1 MVGFFFVNSIFF
13 VIFIKVFR
21 GESRAAAT
29 FKMECFVI
37 IVNGWKPLTIVTKH
51 SILDAA
57 AALDPPLVLH
67 FIWGGKRCFQH
78 CIFCFIVCQTMVRNL
93 LQTLNVGNRKSRN
106 KLNSLSLFC
115 TLMVSFFK
123 LQNTEFEDDQT
134 IYLLKK
140 KTLIKEEMHDNS
152 SPLILDTDIAKLKN
166 ESLVKR
172 LS

>member
-67 FIWGGKRCFQH
+67 LGREAMLSAWYILFYCMPDHGKEFIPKIKRWQSK
-78 CIFCFIVCQTMVRNL
+78 I
-93 LQTLNVGNRKSRN
+93 
-106 KLNSLSLFC
+106 
-115 TLMVSFFK
+115 
-123 LQNTEFEDDQT
+123 
-134 IYLLKK
+134 KK
-140 KTLIKEEMHDNS
+140 YS
-152 SPLILDTDIAKLKN
+152 
-166 ESLVKR
+166 
-172 LS
+172 

>member
-57 AALDPPLVLH
+57 ATLDPPLVLH
-67 FIWGGKRCFQH
+67 LGREAMLSAWYILFYCMPDHGK
-78 CIFCFIVCQTMVRNL
+78 
-93 LQTLNVGNRKSRN
+93 
-106 KLNSLSLFC
+106 
-115 TLMVSFFK
+115 
-123 LQNTEFEDDQT
+123 EF
-134 IYLLKK
+134 
-140 KTLIKEEMHDNS
+140 
-152 SPLILDTDIAKLKN
+152 IAKI
-166 ESLVKR
+166 KR
-172 LS
+172 LQSKIKKYS